1 MSDRDT
7 QELREQIASDV
18 REIKQAVLGDK
29 AIGLNGLVDD
39 MKEMKTWRAN
49 VTVKAAVVS
58 GAVSSAATP
67 RRYVFQSSEPVPAR
81 PSSMCTVRP
90 PRRIVS
96 FPWQLTMA
104 WPILVKHSR
113 RKSALPKKRRCRNW
127 FTLSGPIDF
136 FPA

>member
-1 MSDRDT
+1 MSERDT

-58 GAVSSAATP
+58 GAVSSAILGGKA
-67 RRYVFQSSEPVPAR
+67 
-81 PSSMCTVRP
+81 
-90 PRRIVS
+90 
-96 FPWQLTMA
+96 L
-104 WPILVKHSR
+104 LVKIFGS
-113 RKSALPKKRRCRNW
+113 S
-127 FTLSGPIDF
+127 
-136 FPA
+136 